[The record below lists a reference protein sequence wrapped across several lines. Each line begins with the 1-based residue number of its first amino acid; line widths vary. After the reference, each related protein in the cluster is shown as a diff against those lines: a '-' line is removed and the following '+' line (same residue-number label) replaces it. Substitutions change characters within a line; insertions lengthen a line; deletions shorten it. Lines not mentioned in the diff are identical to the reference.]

1 MEANSKSFEKTWQ
14 YRRNKVSFFMRSS
27 LNSPEKKLKLFS
39 NEFAIH
45 IWHRSSGACFCY
57 VHKMWSTA
65 VCHVKVAWPYLYFF
79 HWTENHDVWFF
90 LNLLSVFE
98 IIKPYEKNMH
108 TAQIN
113 RFWIEVNMRTYL
125 LNFYQTL
132 TFSKTNE
139 MFSCYEQ

>member
-1 MEANSKSFEKTWQ
+1 MEANSKSFKKTWQ

-27 LNSPEKKLKLFS
+27 LNSSEKKLKLFS

-79 HWTENHDVWFF
+79 HWTEDHVVWFF
-90 LNLLSVFE
+90 SILLSVFE
-98 IIKPYEKNMH
+98 NMKPFK
-108 TAQIN
+108 
-113 RFWIEVNMRTYL
+113 WIEVNVQHNL
-125 LNFYQTL
+125 LNFCLSNSLFLQNQWNVLLLCTI
-132 TFSKTNE
+132 
-139 MFSCYEQ
+139 